1 MEKYNIAVELTPQ
14 EQRVLVGQMNES
26 RNRLIE
32 ENQPTEDV
40 DNIILKTIQAKPSK
54 KKWWRSER

>member
-1 MEKYNIAVELTPQ
+1 MEKYNIAVELTPR

-40 DNIILKTIQAKPSK
+40 DNIILKTIQAKPAK

>member
-32 ENQPTEDV
+32 DNQPTEDE
-40 DNIILKTIQAKPSK
+40 DNII
-54 KKWWRSER
+54 